1 MTYTESQIEEAA
13 RIAAEHEV
21 AMRVLRQI
29 AERNRRTQE
38 QRLASSAVTF
48 IDALRHRHRSVRL

>member
-48 IDALRHRHRSVRL
+48 IDALRQAVEMKP

>member
-48 IDALRHRHRSVRL
+48 IDALRQAVERKP